1 MHQEQHRYVID
12 RAVYSLTEFDR
23 EFDKK
28 SRQFPIEEKV
38 KKFFRCSV
46 DRLCGL
52 LFRLFPILSWL
63 PRYKVRENLLC
74 DVISGVSAGTIQVPQ
89 GMAFA
94 LLANLPPVNGLYSSF
109 FPLIPYFFMG
119 TAHQLVPGTFAVLSI
134 MVGIVCSDLAPES
147 DFTYF
152 NETLNRTEVDKDLM
166 NEVRLGVS
174 GTLACLTAV
183 IQIGLGFLQF
193 GFVAIY
199 LSESFV
205 RGFMTAAGLQILISV
220 LKYVFG
226 IKVPPYSGPLAVVYT
241 LWDIIC
247 GLHKTNI
254 ASLIF
259 ALVSAVVL
267 IVVKELSARYRHK
280 LPFPIPIEIIV
291 VIVATA
297 ISGPLDLPKVYNMS
311 AVGEIALGFPAPVLP
326 TVSQWSDMLS
336 TAFSLAIVGYVI
348 NLAMGRT
355 LAAKHGYDVD
365 PNQEMLA
372 LGCSNFLGAFFK
384 IHVICCALSVT
395 LAVDSAG
402 GTSQFASLCVML
414 VVMLT
419 MLILG
424 AFLKPLP
431 KSVLGALIA
440 VNLKNTLLQLA
451 DPYHLWKKSKLDCFV
466 WVVSFLSAFF
476 LSLPYGV
483 AVGVSASILVVIFKT
498 QFRNGS
504 AIAQIGETDIYRNPK
519 DYSKSIS
526 ITGIKIL
533 NYCSPIYFANA
544 EIFRLR
550 VIKKT
555 GFDPGKLLLT
565 RQKFLEKERKEKVQE
580 EKKESARR
588 RTVTSLVT
596 MKTQTISQLE
606 LQNDFDITEATTP
619 PADPPTSYINFGCRD
634 DEEPVQRET
643 RDPPGPSLQSH
654 PVPFHTLVLDMAGVC
669 FIDLMGIKMLTKMST
684 SYKKLGIRLYLA
696 NIQGVSGTRGRRGL

>member
-38 KKFFRCSV
+38 KKFF
-46 DRLCGL
+46 RLCGL

-174 GTLACLTAV
+174 GTL
-183 IQIGLGFLQF
+183 IGLGFLQF

-226 IKVPPYSGPLAVVYT
+226 IKVPPYSGPLAVVYVI
-241 LWDIIC
+241 LMP
-247 GLHKTNI
+247 
-254 ASLIF
+254 SL
-259 ALVSAVVL
+259 S
-267 IVVKELSARYRHK
+267 
-280 LPFPIPIEIIV
+280 
-291 VIVATA
+291 

-365 PNQEMLA
+365 PNQVNYRPTSETVFIFKVSTYRKELNLCLYKKA
-372 LGCSNFLGAFFK
+372 VGSLPENVSQWTFTFLDFFYC
-384 IHVICCALSVT
+384 ISF
-395 LAVDSAG
+395 SF
-402 GTSQFASLCVML
+402 Q
-414 VVMLT
+414 
-419 MLILG
+419 
-424 AFLKPLP
+424 
-431 KSVLGALIA
+431 
-440 VNLKNTLLQLA
+440 
-451 DPYHLWKKSKLDCFV
+451 FV

-498 QFRNGS
+498 Q
-504 AIAQIGETDIYRNPK
+504 
-519 DYSKSIS
+519 
-526 ITGIKIL
+526 L
-533 NYCSPIYFANA
+533 
-544 EIFRLR
+544 
-550 VIKKT
+550 
-555 GFDPGKLLLT
+555 
-565 RQKFLEKERKEKVQE
+565 
-580 EKKESARR
+580 
-588 RTVTSLVT
+588 
-596 MKTQTISQLE
+596 
-606 LQNDFDITEATTP
+606 
-619 PADPPTSYINFGCRD
+619 
-634 DEEPVQRET
+634 
-643 RDPPGPSLQSH
+643 
-654 PVPFHTLVLDMAGVC
+654 
-669 FIDLMGIKMLTKMST
+669 
-684 SYKKLGIRLYLA
+684 
-696 NIQGVSGTRGRRGL
+696 